1 MKIRGISRN
10 MWGGYD
16 NANEVAIMDTR
27 NVGENIKT
35 SMREVQ

>member
-1 MKIRGISRN
+1 

-27 NVGENIKT
+27 NVGENIKN
-35 SMREVQ
+35 SMREV